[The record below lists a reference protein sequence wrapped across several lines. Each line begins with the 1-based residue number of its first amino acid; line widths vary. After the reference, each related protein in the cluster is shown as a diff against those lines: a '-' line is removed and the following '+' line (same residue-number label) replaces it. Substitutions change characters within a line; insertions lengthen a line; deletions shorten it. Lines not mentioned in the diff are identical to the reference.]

1 MIINVSDDTDY
12 MKMTNRDAHVMHAP
26 LQASTSAMTSST
38 ARTSSAVSRVKCSPD
53 QCHRHC
59 AATSNGQTAANPQQL
74 ASSGAYSDSIHAVYI
89 YIYTYIYICVCVCVH
104 VVHIVIYPYIQYVCL
119 CIAMGII
126 TISGMIHIFFYIE
139 IRSSQVSIAYQNQ
152 LPSGKLT

>member
-74 ASSGAYSDSIHAVYI
+74 ASSGAYSDSIHAVNHIYI
-89 YIYTYIYICVCVCVH
+89 YIYIYMCVCPCSPYSYTS
-104 VVHIVIYPYIQYVCL
+104 IYSICL
-119 CIAMGII
+119 SLHRRGDHYHLRDDP
-126 TISGMIHIFFYIE
+126 HIF
-139 IRSSQVSIAYQNQ
+139 
-152 LPSGKLT
+152 LH